1 MLHGTGG
8 SAEFAAE
15 ETRWAAFAD
24 QHGLIV
30 AFPDGQPVDPTR
42 SPSFLSNPKRWN
54 DGSTRPDDPLHSEPD
69 DVAFLDAVIGDAIE
83 HGPADPTRVYLTGFS
98 NGAAMAFRYAAER
111 PGALAA
117 VAPLAGYCH
126 VVSNPI
132 SPPVP
137 TLYIVGDQDRLIP
150 LNGGPVRVPWGNRTV
165 ERPTVDGTL
174 ARWAGI
180 IGCEPMPMVVSDA
193 DGVRE
198 ELFVGPVEFTKV
210 VVTDLGHH
218 WPGGK
223 AMFNPRIAGPPSDR
237 LNGCLRVWEFFR
249 RHQRS

>member
-15 ETRWAAFAD
+15 ETRWAEFAD

-30 AFPDGQPVDPTR
+30 AFPDGLPVDPAR
-42 SPSFLSNPKRWN
+42 PPSFLTNPKRWN
-54 DGSTRPDDPLHSEPD
+54 DGSTRPGDPVHSDPD
-69 DVAFLDAVIGDAIE
+69 DVAFLDAVIAHAIE
-83 HGPADPTRVYLTGFS
+83 HGSADPHRVYLTGFS

-111 PGALAA
+111 PGTLAA

-137 TLYIVGDQDRLIP
+137 TLYVIGDQDRLIP

-165 ERPTVDGTL
+165 DRPTVDATL
-174 ARWAGI
+174 VRWATVI
-180 IGCEPMPMVVSDA
+180 TCDSTPTVVSDT
-193 DGVRE
+193 DDVRE
-198 ELFVGPVEFTKV
+198 ERFAGAVEFTKV

-237 LNGCLRVWEFFR
+237 LNGCQRVWEFFQRHR
-249 RHQRS
+249 R